1 VRIFSKKRKGFFM
14 QKFLIAIA
22 ALLAMGGI
30 SRATTLDPLHGY
42 DIIGGVDT
50 QTSNG
55 SISPLNAGD
64 GFGFIVD
71 QPGGGNAIGDF
82 ILTVLVPTNLPSLST
97 VSVTGTSTGTGIF
110 KGIWLSGDLET
121 FLGLPSGSPNN
132 PIGAFT
138 GSVDLADPTVSGFAV
153 FAVDLGNL
161 TLLHTLAGD
170 PMNLNISGL
179 PAGTLIAGFLVETGA
194 YGVQNT
200 IDTANS
206 SVLMVNQLAAVPG
219 PIVGAG
225 LPGLITMAMGLFGL
239 NFWRRKRRDGV
250 SFAAV

>member
-1 VRIFSKKRKGFFM
+1 MKK
-14 QKFLIAIA
+14 LLLA
-22 ALLAMGGI
+22 ALLAL
-30 SRATTLDPLHGY
+30 SASARATTLDPLHGY
-42 DIIGGVDT
+42 DIINGVDT

-71 QPGGGNAIGDF
+71 QPGGGNATGDF
-82 ILTVLVPTNLPSLST
+82 ILAVLVPTNLPSLST
-97 VSVTGTSTGTGIF
+97 ISVTGTSTGSGIF
-110 KGIWLSGDLET
+110 RGIWSSGDLEN

-138 GSVDLADPTVSGFAV
+138 GGVDLSDPTVSGFAV

-170 PMNLNISGL
+170 PMDLNISGL
-179 PAGTLIAGFLVETGA
+179 PAGTLITGFLVETGA

-225 LPGLITMAMGLFGL
+225 LPGLIAACMGLFGM
-239 NFWRRKRRDGV
+239 NRWRRR
-250 SFAAV
+250 A

>member
-1 VRIFSKKRKGFFM
+1 MKR
-14 QKFLIAIA
+14 LLLAT
-22 ALLAMGGI
+22 ALLALTTVA
-30 SRATTLDPLHGY
+30 RATTLDPLHGY
-42 DIIGGVDT
+42 DIINGVDT

-71 QPGGGNAIGDF
+71 QPGGGNATGDF
-82 ILTVLVPTNLPSLST
+82 ILAVLVPTNLPSLST
-97 VSVTGTSTGTGIF
+97 VSVTGTSTGSGIF
-110 KGIWLSGDLET
+110 RGIWSSGDLEN

-138 GSVDLADPTVSGFAV
+138 GGVDLSDPTASAFAV

-179 PAGTLIAGFLVETGA
+179 PAGTLITGFLVETGA

-225 LPGLITMAMGLFGL
+225 LPGLIAACMGLFGM
-239 NFWRRKRRDGV
+239 NRWRRR
-250 SFAAV
+250 A